1 LADVS
6 DVAGG
11 DAVEPSV
18 AAEPSVATETPQ
30 APSTATEAHHSA
42 DHDHPHGHGSGHGKA
57 GMFSLA
63 LGALGVVYGDIGTSP
78 LYALKESFHGLEVT
92 PDRVTAY
99 SYGIA
104 SLAFWAL
111 LIIISIKYLFF
122 VMRADNKG
130 EGGIL
135 ALTSLVIPGRG
146 TKVVGRMS
154 LIIALGLFGTA
165 LLYGDG
171 IITPAISVLSA
182 IEGFNVA
189 TPAVESWVIP
199 ISVAILVGLFF
210 VQRKGTGTVG
220 KVFGPIMVVW
230 FATIALLGIVQIAD
244 HPEVLKALNPIYV
257 VDFFQAGGFKS
268 FLALGGVFLVVTGG
282 EALYADMGHFGRR
295 PIQLAWFSYVLP
307 ALVLNYFGQAAFLT
321 NAPEAFNEEGHLD
334 ENFRVFFEMAPD
346 WSIWPLAIL
355 ATFAT
360 IIASQALISGAFSLT
375 AQAVQLDY
383 LPRLAI
389 RHTSDE
395 HSGQIYVP
403 LVNWALMIGCV
414 GLVIGFRTSTNL
426 AAAYGIAV
434 TMTMAI
440 TTLIFA
446 VVALKKW
453 GWSKGKTMVIIAPL
467 FAIDMAFLAAQIPKI
482 PKGGWFA
489 LVVAIGL
496 FVQMTTWRQG
506 RQLVAER
513 MHRGE
518 VPAASVIAEAS
529 ARGVHRVPGTAVYLF
544 RDDGMAPPALLT
556 NLKHNKVLHKRTL
569 LVSVHTEDAPTV
581 DDDHRVTITKINEI
595 DPGCFC
601 IAIHYGFMEDP
612 DVPAALA
619 MIKHPDYEFRPDKTT
634 YFIGRETIQITA
646 LPGMAPWK
654 EQLFEILNR
663 GAASA
668 ARFFKLPPQQVF
680 EVGAQIEL

>member
-1 LADVS
+1 
-6 DVAGG
+6 
-11 DAVEPSV
+11 
-18 AAEPSVATETPQ
+18 
-30 APSTATEAHHSA
+30 
-42 DHDHPHGHGSGHGKA
+42 
-57 GMFSLA
+57 
-63 LGALGVVYGDIGTSP
+63 
-78 LYALKESFHGLEVT
+78 
-92 PDRVTAY
+92 
-99 SYGIA
+99 
-104 SLAFWAL
+104 
-111 LIIISIKYLFF
+111 LFF
-122 VMRADNKG
+122 VMRADNNG

-135 ALTSLVIPGRG
+135 ALTSLVIPRG
-146 TKVVGRMS
+146 KVQVAKGMG
-154 LIIALGLFGTA
+154 LVIGLGLFGTA

-182 IEGFNVA
+182 VEGFEVA
-189 TPAVESWVIP
+189 TTSIKPWVIP
-199 ISVAILVGLFF
+199 ISVAILVGLFY

-230 FATIALLGIVQIAD
+230 FATIALLGLVKIVD
-244 HPEVLKALNPIYV
+244 HPDVLRALNPIYV
-257 VDFFQAGGFKS
+257 VRFFEAGGMKS

-282 EALYADMGHFGRR
+282 EALYADMGHFGRK

-321 NAPEAFNEEGHLD
+321 NSPEAFSAEGHLD
-334 ENFRVFFEMAPD
+334 ENFRVFFEMAPH
-346 WSIWPLAIL
+346 WAIWPLAIL

-414 GLVIGFRTSTNL
+414 GLVLGFRTSSNL

-446 VVALKKW
+446 VVALHRW
-453 GWSKGKTMVIIAPL
+453 GWSKAKTYAIITPL
-467 FAIDMAFLAAQIPKI
+467 FAIDLGFLAAQIPKI

-489 LVVAIGL
+489 LLVAVGL
-496 FVQMTTWRQG
+496 FLQMTTWRKG
-506 RQLVAER
+506 RQLVADR

-518 VPAASVIAEAS
+518 VPVAQVIADAN
-529 ARGVHRVPGTAVYLF
+529 AIGVHRVPGTGVYLF
-544 RDDGMAPPALLT
+544 KDDGMAPPALLT

-569 LVSVHTEDAPTV
+569 LVSVHTEEIPVVEEV
-581 DDDHRVTITKINEI
+581 DRIQINEI
-595 DPGCFC
+595 DPGCF
-601 IAIHYGFMEDP
+601 IIGIYYGFMEDP

-619 MIKHPDYEFRPDKTT
+619 TIKHANYEFRPDKTT

-646 LPGMAPWK
+646 LPGMAPWR

-668 ARFFKLPPQQVF
+668 ARFFKLPPDQVF
-680 EVGAQIEL
+680 EVGAQIEI